1 MNNLNETIK
10 SISDFLKSE
19 TKTET
24 IIGQQFTIGEF
35 SCIPVMSIGIG
46 IGGAEG
52 EGKLKQRREGEAT
65 GTGGAGGAGINPIGF
80 LATRGDKIEFIPT
93 KTSRAI
99 NTMFEKIPELLE
111 MYLEKNKSKEKQ
123 TATV

>member
-24 IIGQQFTIGEF
+24 IIGQQFKLGEF
-35 SCIPVMSIGIG
+35 TCIPVMSVGIG

-52 EGKLKQRREGEAT
+52 EGKLKQKRDGEAT
-65 GTGGAGGAGINPIGF
+65 GTGGAGGAGITPLGF
-80 LATRGDKIEFIPT
+80 LATRGEKIEFIPT
-93 KTSRAI
+93 KTSRAL
-99 NTMFEKIPELLE
+99 NTAFEKIPELLE
-111 MYLEKNKSKEKQ
+111 MYFEKTKNKERH
-123 TATV
+123 AEAV

>member
-24 IIGQQFTIGEF
+24 IIGQQFKLGEF
-35 SCIPVMSIGIG
+35 TCIPVMSIGIG

-52 EGKLKQRREGEAT
+52 EGKLKQRREGEAL
-65 GTGGAGGAGINPIGF
+65 GTGGAGGAGVNPIGF
-80 LATRGDKIEFIPT
+80 LVSRGDKIEFIPT
-93 KTSRAI
+93 RTSRAV
-99 NTMFEKIPELLE
+99 NTVFEKIPELLE
-111 MYLEKNKSKEKQ
+111 MYLEKTKTKEKQ
-123 TATV
+123 AEAV

>member
-24 IIGQQFTIGEF
+24 IIGQQFKLGEF
-35 SCIPVMSIGIG
+35 SCLPVMSVGIG

-52 EGKLKQRREGEAT
+52 EGKVKQKREGEAN
-65 GTGGAGGAGINPIGF
+65 GTGGAGGAGITPIGF
-80 LATRGDKIEFIPT
+80 LVTKGEKIEFIPT
-93 KTSRAI
+93 RTSRAL
-99 NTMFEKIPELLE
+99 NSAFEKIPELLE
-111 MYLEKNKSKEKQ
+111 MYLEKTRNKEKH
-123 TATV
+123 AEPA